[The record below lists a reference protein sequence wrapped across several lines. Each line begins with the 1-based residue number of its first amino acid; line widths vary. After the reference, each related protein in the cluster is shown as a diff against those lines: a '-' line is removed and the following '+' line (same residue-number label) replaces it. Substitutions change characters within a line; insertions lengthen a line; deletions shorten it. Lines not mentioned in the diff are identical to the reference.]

1 MDAFWQAFRRHARL
15 DHDNY
20 VVDRLATARGWRP
33 SWAIWQSQGLKRATA
48 SLARD
53 YGGGR
58 EPMPTLVDF
67 VMILDGEGHPRFIW
81 RTTTS
86 LSTVRHRPT

>member
-15 DHDNY
+15 DQDNY
-20 VVDRLATARGWRP
+20 VVDRLATARRWRP
-33 SWAIWQSQGLKRATA
+33 NWPIWQSQGLREPPPAWHA
-48 SLARD
+48 VMVE
-53 YGGGR
+53 GR
-58 EPMPTLVDF
+58 EPMPTLGDF
-67 VMILDGEGHPRFIW
+67 VMMLDGGGHPRFIW